1 VDLDALMRICI
12 DAAAAFAVVNLV
24 NSFRRGWLWPGVKT
38 WLERPTDKV
47 RRQSRTI
54 ALAWWV
60 SVVVSAAFALR
71 AGAWDWKALLGEWL
85 SRALITWLLAMGQ
98 FDVIKLAWPRAFGPG
113 QTTREEADRSDETE
127 NMVV

>member
-1 VDLDALMRICI
+1 MDLDALMRIGI

-24 NSFRRGWLWPGVKT
+24 NSFRRGWLWPGVKA

-60 SVVVSAAFALR
+60 SVVVSAAPRSGRGL
-71 AGAWDWKALLGEWL
+71 DWKALLGEWL
-85 SRALITWLLAMGQ
+85 TGRSYMALGDGAVRC
-98 FDVIKLAWPRAFGPG
+98 D
-113 QTTREEADRSDETE
+113 
-127 NMVV
+127 